1 MTETPPPPHEPRE
14 VGHGWRNVSYITWIA
29 VAACMIA
36 ITITSRTVGRS
47 VWWLGPSTQPR
58 PFFFLLIPLVIVA
71 IPFFYTSKSLWLMAK
86 ASTASSLLLLAT
98 CIPDISSSPG
108 VAAAVGVVGIAA
120 LAESIA
126 LVMVTR
132 HYR

>member
-1 MTETPPPPHEPRE
+1 
-14 VGHGWRNVSYITWIA
+14 
-29 VAACMIA
+29 
-36 ITITSRTVGRS
+36 
-47 VWWLGPSTQPR
+47 
-58 PFFFLLIPLVIVA
+58 
-71 IPFFYTSKSLWLMAK
+71 MAK
-86 ASTASSLLLLAT
+86 ASTASSFLLLAT
-98 CIPDISSSPG
+98 CIPDIGSSPG